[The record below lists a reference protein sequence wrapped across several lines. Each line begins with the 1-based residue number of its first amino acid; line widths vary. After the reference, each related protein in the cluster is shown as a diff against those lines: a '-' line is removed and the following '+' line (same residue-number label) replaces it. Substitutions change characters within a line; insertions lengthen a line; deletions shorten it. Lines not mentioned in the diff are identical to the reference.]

1 MQARKDGSSSKL
13 LTVESG
19 QRATASYRDGI
30 PDFRALHERH
40 LKASVAFRKEH
51 IVPTVPVTP
60 DLNTKY
66 RAKEREKFDEFMRG
80 REEAMGR
87 VREEKRRQQEA
98 EDEKEIR
105 EIRKRAIPKAHDVP
119 DWYASAPKRGNNSKS

>member
-1 MQARKDGSSSKL
+1 M
-13 LTVESG
+13 
-19 QRATASYRDGI
+19 
-30 PDFRALHERH
+30 
-40 LKASVAFRKEH
+40 KASVAFRKEH

-80 REEAMGR
+80 REEEMGR